1 MNLDEIISNPEEYIL
16 YVNAE
21 PSLINKEGVETR
33 GGMPK
38 VVLIGIHLYQE

>member
-1 MNLDEIISNPEEYIL
+1 VNPNEIISNPEECIL

-21 PSLINKEGVETR
+21 PSLINKEGVESR

-38 VVLIGIHLYQE
+38 KI